1 MPWKKTLIGG
11 KGEQKLV
18 IKAGPKKPP
27 LESLNLS
34 QWSVANLAILYKLVN
49 EGNLVGL
56 SMMDYLSYS
65 IKVYQLIQRFSPVS
79 VLLYNREYR
88 KLQSTMGF
96 RWGTDVQHLHTLFL
110 QPRAGSG
117 VQGNSANVQKKGYN
131 HSSKPKVDKRIEICR
146 NFNSREGLQLCA
158 VPLSA
163 QVYHPRVQSGS
174 SATAHS
180 GKKSN
185 L

>member
-1 MPWKKTLIGG
+1 MPWKKTLIGSQ
-11 KGEQKLV
+11 GEQKLV

-49 EGNLVGL
+49 EGNLVGP

-65 IKVYQLIQRFSPVS
+65 IKVYQLIQRFSLVS

-110 QPRAGSG
+110 QPPAGSG

-131 HSSKPKVDKRIEICR
+131 HSSKPKVDKRIKICR